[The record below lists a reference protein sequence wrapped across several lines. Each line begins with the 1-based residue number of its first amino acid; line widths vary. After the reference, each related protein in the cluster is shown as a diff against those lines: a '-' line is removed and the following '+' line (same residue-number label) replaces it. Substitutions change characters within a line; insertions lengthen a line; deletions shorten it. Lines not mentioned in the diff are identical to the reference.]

1 MASTIQV
8 DKITDIGGNTIVS
21 SNGSGTFTSN
31 LPSNVSSATGTLPI
45 ANGGTGATTL
55 AAAGLAN
62 TPAFEAWSNADQAV
76 NDNTTTKVQC
86 KAEVY
91 DTAGAYDNSST
102 YRFTPQTAGK
112 YFCYGQVFFE
122 SSSFAASKI
131 NQATAYIYKNGAV
144 VGASQNNFK
153 NNPIQQFNST
163 VSTVIDMNGSSDY
176 IELYGYFDGDSING
190 VLVGQTTYRR
200 TMFGAYKVIGA

>member
-1 MASTIQV
+1 MGTLFV
-8 DKITDIGGNTIVS
+8 DKLDPQSGTSLEIG
-21 SNGSGTFTSN
+21 SNGDTITI
-31 LPSNVSSATGTLPI
+31 PS
-45 ANGGTGATTL
+45 GATITNN
-55 AAAGLAN
+55 GTQTGFGGVN